1 MEHHTYLHISSAYTN
16 QMPHLSHIIHHEYT
30 RCRARHSRHLTLNST
45 PSNWELCTAQ
55 KKSGRRRRSFSP
67 LDSIQT
73 FTFIRLL
80 CRYFVYKFKWVR
92 HTTGNVIFTKKNLN
106 TQKIIRPENETNRV
120 DCESSL
126 SRSFVSPRSSW
137 PLLRCYQKS
146 DRHFSQTGMN
156 HVTWTNLRIDRLSA
170 RKKIIHD

>member
-55 KKSGRRRRSFSP
+55 KKSRRRRRSFSP

-92 HTTGNVIFTKKNLN
+92 HTTGNVIFTKK
-106 TQKIIRPENETNRV
+106 KPEHKKSLDPKMRRIV
-120 DCESSL
+120 WIASQVSLALSSL
-126 SRSFVSPRSSW
+126 RVRLGHCFAAT
-137 PLLRCYQKS
+137 KS
-146 DRHFSQTGMN
+146 LTDTSLKPAWIM
-156 HVTWTNLRIDRLSA
+156 
-170 RKKIIHD
+170 